1 VIKLIIEQDRQY
13 SIT

>member
-13 SIT
+13 STT